1 MRLDRVLDASGRRF
15 FILNYSSINQSLIIF
30 VPGNGRISA
39 NLDEISVI
47 FQQAMV
53 N

>member
-1 MRLDRVLDASGRRF
+1 MRLDRVLDASDGQF
-15 FILNYSSINQSLIIF
+15 FILNYSYINQSLIIF
-30 VPGNGRISA
+30 VPGDGRISA

-47 FQQAMV
+47 FPQAMV